1 MEFGHFKADAFW
13 KAEKCSGH
21 AEYWKCSIVST
32 EKAQERFPK
41 WFLSRRTL
49 LRQPFWCRTR
59 KAYTLILIQFFW
71 EAGNVSV
78 KGFIKLR
85 FPIRFSWSYQEKGTI
100 NGRQTTSQMFFSTDS
115 EVEKNWFLPFP
126 LLRLAYT
133 ECLLFNFLVTW
144 SYNGLIPGNFRIP
157 TH

>member
-49 LRQPFWCRTR
+49 LRQLFWCRMR
-59 KAYTLILIQFFW
+59 KAYALTLIQFFW

-78 KGFIKLR
+78 KCFIKLR
-85 FPIRFSWSYQEKGTI
+85 FPIRFSWFYQEKGTI
-100 NGRQTTSQMFFSTDS
+100 NGHQTTSHMFFSTDS
-115 EVEKNWFLPFP
+115 EVENNWFLPFL

-133 ECLLFNFLVTW
+133 ECLLFNFF
-144 SYNGLIPGNFRIP
+144 SYLIL
-157 TH
+157 